1 MQEWR
6 SFFSEVGN
14 SFHDNLEDF
23 LKGNQTLKD
32 SFKGVFKDIRNAFA
46 KLVADMLAKQ
56 ALLGLKNGVNVM
68 SDKGGW
74 VGTAGSLLKKFFFA
88 DGGIVPGA
96 YNQPMPI
103 VAHGSEMVLNPLQQ
117 KNLWNMIASG
127 NSAQNG
133 KNSTTNTNQQ
143 PVIVNNITPV
153 FQSLD
158 PAQGQKLFTN
168 WMKQSGIPIVRDSIK
183 NNNYQMRDIVKGV

>member
-1 MQEWR
+1 MP
-6 SFFSEVGN
+6 
-14 SFHDNLEDF
+14 
-23 LKGNQTLKD
+23 
-32 SFKGVFKDIRNAFA
+32 
-46 KLVADMLAKQ
+46 
-56 ALLGLKNGVNVM
+56 
-68 SDKGGW
+68 
-74 VGTAGSLLKKFFFA
+74 GT
-88 DGGIVPGA
+88 

-127 NSAQNG
+127 NNSPNVG
-133 KNSTTNTNQQ
+133 NSTANTSQQ

-158 PAQGQKLFTN
+158 PAQGQKLFTS